1 MLAWLPGSFA
11 WADAPGLKPAEYM
24 VYQYPY
30 VSLVIVIDVR
40 EAEFEAR
47 VEGTEGALI
56 GESGLPGRRI
66 GPLYHFVEAV
76 DKPRQLMIEVTPSR
90 RVDRSQISMQLL
102 QLADSDRNAV
112 RLTRADR
119 VLAHG
124 MKRVPGGENA
134 AWFDRI

>member
-1 MLAWLPGSFA
+1 MNLICRYLPILALLIWMPGSIA

-76 DKPRQLMIEVTPSR
+76 DKCCNWPILIATAFV
-90 RVDRSQISMQLL
+90 
-102 QLADSDRNAV
+102 
-112 RLTRADR
+112 
-119 VLAHG
+119 
-124 MKRVPGGENA
+124 
-134 AWFDRI
+134 